1 MKILNKSE
9 KKALITEREQA
20 IINSFAKTFNS
31 IKRLDEASI
40 DPHGNVQGLSG
51 DYVDDD
57 LEQFFSQFDTSS
69 GMMNLKDLET
79 TRNKAY
85 SRNPE
90 AASIADFEN
99 QYRKKLKELYNLYLS
114 TSELKVPYTSFVRA
128 VFDGRQVLVTE
139 PINPLGVHTGFSKNE
154 NTEK

>member
-40 DPHGNVQGLSG
+40 DPHGNVQDLSG

-69 GMMNLKDLET
+69 GMLNLKDLEA

-85 SRNPE
+85 GRNPE

-99 QYRKKLKELYNLYLS
+99 QHRKKIKTLYNLYLH
-114 TSELKVPYTSFVRA
+114 TSNSKVPYTAFVRGI
-128 VFDGRQVLVTE
+128 FDGRQSLVFDPRLNEFANLT
-139 PINPLGVHTGFSKNE
+139 FKN
-154 NTEK
+154 K